1 MPRLSLG
8 KAFPAAMEG
17 VDRKVQWH
25 RLPGS
30 PGLVTPIGI
39 RDQAKAVRQQVIGEP
54 PTERYLV

>member
-8 KAFPAAMEG
+8 NAFPAAVES

-30 PGLVTPIGI
+30 PGLVTLIGI
-39 RDQAKAVRQQVIGEP
+39 RDQAKAVQLRVIGEP
-54 PTERYLV
+54 PTEHYRV

>member
-8 KAFPAAMEG
+8 KAFPAAMES

-25 RLPGS
+25 RPPGS

-39 RDQAKAVRQQVIGEP
+39 RDQATAVRS
-54 PTERYLV
+54 R